1 MEKIYKYRFSRRT
14 IYWTLIYLVVFGLLG
29 GLLYHLYEGGYLS
42 AWFTS
47 FIVALIALMSLSIP
61 RYIVVTDEK
70 VEVRCLLD
78 ITEIKRG
85 EIASVRRVDPKRM
98 KWFFPLFGGCGFF
111 GYYGHFLDLRRFERV
126 RLYASEWKNF
136 VEITDIYEERLYVSC
151 SDADC
156 LVAELMP
163 VSAFLLNR
171 SSDLDRRGR
180 GRRGGGTGGSAD
192 RKGDADNL
200 RNAGDI
206 RRHPICGSDGMP
218 DRKNGPKRR
227 EYAINCIIPKST
239 HFLFT

>member
-85 EIASVRRVDPKRM
+85 EIASVRRGVEELRGDHRHIRGAA
-98 KWFFPLFGGCGFF
+98 LRVV
-111 GYYGHFLDLRRFERV
+111 LRRG
-126 RLYASEWKNF
+126 LS
-136 VEITDIYEERLYVSC
+136 
-151 SDADC
+151 
-156 LVAELMP
+156 
-163 VSAFLLNR
+163 
-171 SSDLDRRGR
+171 DRRTHAAGR
-180 GRRGGGTGGSAD
+180 QPADRRSCGRRGGGTGGSAD
-192 RKGDADNL
+192 RKGDADDL

>member
-163 VSAFLLNR
+163 PGGQPA
-171 SSDLDRRGR
+171 DRRGR

-192 RKGDADNL
+192 RKGDADDPEKRRRHKTASDL
-200 RNAGDI
+200 REQRNA
-206 RRHPICGSDGMP
+206 RT
-218 DRKNGPKRR
+218 RKNGPKRR

>member
-111 GYYGHFLDLRRFERV
+111 GYYGHFLDLRRFERGLSG
-126 RLYASEWKNF
+126 RRTHAAG
-136 VEITDIYEERLYVSC
+136 RQP
-151 SDADC
+151 A
-156 LVAELMP
+156 
-163 VSAFLLNR
+163 
-171 SSDLDRRGR
+171 DRRGR

-218 DRKNGPKRR
+218 DRTKNGPKRR